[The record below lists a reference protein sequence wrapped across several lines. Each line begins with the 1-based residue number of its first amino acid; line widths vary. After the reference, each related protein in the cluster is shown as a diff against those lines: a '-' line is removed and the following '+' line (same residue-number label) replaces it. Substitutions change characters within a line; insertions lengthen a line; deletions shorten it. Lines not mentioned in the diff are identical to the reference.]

1 MPTDPISDYDDEIDL
16 RAIFQTL
23 WKARKVILIV
33 TLAAAVAA
41 FAMSSF
47 SPKQYAASAIVAITN
62 PRYLLQFDPRIE
74 TVSADKI
81 QVNAKAYLGLATSDA
96 VLAQL
101 LEAPETATLMDGT
114 GTLEDLRAMLEA
126 KAGTDPSLVML
137 TVTDTDPAR
146 AAAVANAWA
155 ELYVAYIGNVYGQN
169 QQTQAFFE
177 SQGVARKADYDTA
190 QRALEEFLGNNSVN
204 KLQREIAD
212 RQTLINQYEA
222 EQTTSRGHSLSQ
234 QLQNRRQILTGYY
247 SELAIIEQLLDDART
262 LREQVQYESASTAAN
277 TGNALALLL
286 LRSQAFA
293 GDAGANVQL
302 QISLA
307 QSAEPITTADVDS
320 LIAVLESRQVKTQ
333 VRIDTLAAQLLTDPQ
348 VSAEEL
354 SQDDPISQLIEQ
366 YSNEALAL
374 TAQLEA
380 EQARQR
386 ELTQARDLTWET
398 FTTVAR
404 KAEEARIATASGNG
418 EVSLA
423 SRASVP
429 TEKVGPKR
437 ALNTALAGMLGLMLS
452 AFGALAMNWW
462 RNDKADSLH

>member
-1 MPTDPISDYDDEIDL
+1 
-16 RAIFQTL
+16 
-23 WKARKVILIV
+23 
-33 TLAAAVAA
+33 
-41 FAMSSF
+41 
-47 SPKQYAASAIVAITN
+47 
-62 PRYLLQFDPRIE
+62 
-74 TVSADKI
+74 
-81 QVNAKAYLGLATSDA
+81 
-96 VLAQL
+96 
-101 LEAPETATLMDGT
+101 
-114 GTLEDLRAMLEA
+114 
-126 KAGTDPSLVML
+126 L

-437 ALNTALAGMLGLMLS
+437 ALNTALAGAVGLMLS
-452 AFGALAMNWW
+452 VFGALAMNWW